1 MPTRP
6 RQRTLPDPSLTAQ
19 PEWNEVVH
27 DLANDLGALKLML
40 TAVGL
45 ATDHEERSRHLAT
58 AKQAI
63 VKGEARLKA
72 LRDAVRR
79 LQGRS

>member
-6 RQRTLPDPSLTAQ
+6 RQRTLPDPSLAAQ

-45 ATDHEERSRHLAT
+45 AKDHEERSRHLAR
-58 AKQAI
+58 AKQDI
-63 VKGEARLKA
+63 VNGEYSLKA
-72 LRDAVRR
+72 LREAVRR
-79 LQGRS
+79 LQRRS